1 MTRILLL
8 GSEGQ
13 IGHGVKF
20 VLDKHKIDY
29 HPFDLKISGS
39 HDLRIENNKIL
50 ENAFQKSTHVIILAY
65 DVGGSKYLKKHEN
78 SYDFIDNN
86 IRIMSNVFALLKQYS
101 LPFIFASSQ
110 MSNMNF
116 STYGLLKAVGERYT
130 ASLGGVSVKFWNVY
144 GEEQHEEKNHVIT
157 DFIDSALKFNK
168 IICKT
173 DGFEKRQFLHAND
186 AGEALLRILPQ
197 DRVPGKTN
205 YDLTSFQETSIREIA
220 VIIKEILMSK
230 FSCEITL
237 EFGKDK
243 DNVQRD
249 QRNEPSREILN
260 LWKPSIDLENGILEL
275 IKSRVKE
282 LNDR

>member
-1 MTRILLL
+1 MRKILLL

-20 VLDKHKIDY
+20 VLDKHKIDFY
-29 HPFDLKISGS
+29 PFDLKINES
-39 HDLRIENNKIL
+39 HDLRIKNNKIL
-50 ENAFQKSTHVIILAY
+50 EAVFQKSTHVIFLAY
-65 DVGGSKYLKKHEN
+65 DVGGSKYLKQHEN
-78 SYDFIDNN
+78 SYNFIDNN
-86 IRIMSNVFALLKQYS
+86 IRIMSNVFSLLKQYS

-157 DFIDSALKFNK
+157 DFIESALKFNR
-168 IICKT
+168 ISCKT
-173 DGFEKRQFLHAND
+173 DGYEKRQFLHAKD
-186 AGEALLRILPQ
+186 AGEALLSILPQ
-197 DRVPGKTN
+197 DRLHGKTN

-220 VIIKEILMSK
+220 VKIQDIFKSK
-230 FSCEITL
+230 FHREITL
-237 EFGKDK
+237 EFGDEK

-249 QRNEPSREILN
+249 QRNEPSREILS

-275 IKSRVKE
+275 IKSRVEKIK
-282 LNDR
+282 